1 MAKKD
6 KKVVISFT
14 TSETVAEALDALVE
28 SLDTDGVVKIT
39 RSDVIT
45 YSIIQLIKSAYEHSQ
60 ENNKKEE
67 E

>member
-28 SLDTDGVVKIT
+28 SLDNDDVVKIT